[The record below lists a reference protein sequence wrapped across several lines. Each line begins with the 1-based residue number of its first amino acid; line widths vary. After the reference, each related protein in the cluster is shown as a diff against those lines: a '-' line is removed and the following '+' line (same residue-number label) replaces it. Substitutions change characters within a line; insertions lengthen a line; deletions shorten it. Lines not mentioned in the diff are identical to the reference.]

1 MRSHLEYRKLV
12 RRSIGALAV
21 VGMSLAAAACNRSAE
36 LKMPAR
42 PPAPVAVATAETRDV
57 PIYLDEIGRVVPTE
71 TVSVVPQVGG
81 KVISAYV
88 EDGSFVSK
96 GDPLFELDPR
106 PFEATLASA
115 EALLAQSRAERDLA
129 RIEFER
135 MKGLASKANASQL
148 EFDQKR
154 IALEVAEAKILE
166 QEAAVESARLNLEYT
181 KILSPIT
188 GRAAARMVDPGNIV
202 KANEA
207 TLQMIRRL
215 DPIYVEFTVPENE
228 LMGVRRSIATSGQD
242 AADAVDRNLRVE
254 VDLPEDSTR
263 ILSALGGAAATTQTA
278 TMRRGSRAGR
288 LTFLDNAVQGAS
300 GTVRLRATIDN
311 GDHYLW
317 PGQFVNVRLI
327 LTTKRD
333 AVLVPAKSQQIGQQG
348 PYVYVV
354 RPDDTAELRPIV
366 PGQRQGELMVVED
379 GVKGGERIVIAGQMA
394 IMPNAKVM
402 VTNSAPVP
410 GAPAAASSATADAR
424 H

>member
-1 MRSHLEYRKLV
+1 VKSQLGFPNLVCRSL
-12 RRSIGALAV
+12 GALAV
-21 VGMSLAAAACNRSAE
+21 VGLALISAGCRRNAE
-36 LKMPAR
+36 MKMPAR
-42 PPAPVAVATAETRDV
+42 PPAPVAVAAAETRDV

-81 KVISAYV
+81 KVISAHV

-96 GDPLFELDPR
+96 GDLLFELDSR

-166 QEAAVESARLNLEYT
+166 QEAAVDSAKLNLQFT
-181 KILSPIT
+181 KIQSPIT

-228 LMGVRRSIATSGQD
+228 LIGVRRSIATVGQD
-242 AADAVDRNLRVE
+242 AADAVNRNLRVE

-263 ILSALGGAAATTQTA
+263 ILSALGGAAATTQTS
-278 TMRRGSRAGR
+278 TMRRGSRTGR

-327 LTTKRD
+327 LTTKKG

-354 RPDDTAELRPIV
+354 RPDDTAELRPIT
-366 PGQRQGELMVVED
+366 PGQRQGDLMVVEE
-379 GVKGGERIVIAGQMA
+379 GVKGGERVVIAGQMA

-402 VTNSAPVP
+402 VTNPAPGA
-410 GAPAAASSATADAR
+410 GAPAASPSATADAR